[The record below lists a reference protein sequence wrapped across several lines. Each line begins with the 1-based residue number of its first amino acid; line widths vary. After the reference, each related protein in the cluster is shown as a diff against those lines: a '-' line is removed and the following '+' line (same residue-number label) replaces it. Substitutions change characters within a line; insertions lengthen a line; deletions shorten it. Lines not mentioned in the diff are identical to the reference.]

1 MTISVE
7 WMMTLAGFV
16 LSLLSFSLILGDNG
30 LYRFAG
36 SVFSGLTSG
45 ILLLILV
52 ERIFYPCLILPL
64 TDAETDAWLRI
75 VSFISLG
82 LILILII
89 FHFQRSRGAGL
100 HPMLNI
106 LFFAMAAVT
115 LAGTVSGTLIPLA
128 EWVIRPFALSS
139 NDASTTKW
147 GWAEA
152 LITLVSVVTSL
163 TYTRQLT
170 IERENRRSVGRL
182 ILFLEQVGEIMVAV
196 AFGAVFAGVFLS
208 SAWILVNQLGVLLN
222 GAEPLLEGFLR

>member
-16 LSLLSFSLILGDNG
+16 LSLLTFSLIFGDNG

-52 ERIFYPCLILPL
+52 ERIFYPYLIRPL
-64 TDAETDAWLRI
+64 TDSGADLWLRT

-82 LILILII
+82 LILLLLV
-89 FHFQRSRGAGL
+89 FHFQRSRSGGL
-100 HPMLNI
+100 HPILNI

-115 LAGTVSGTLIPLA
+115 LAGAVSGTLLPLA
-128 EWVIRPFALSS
+128 EWVIRPFAVNSK
-139 NDASTTKW
+139 DAPATSW

-152 LITLVSVVTSL
+152 IVALVSVAASL
-163 TYTRQLT
+163 IYTRQLT
-170 IERENRRSVGRL
+170 IERENRRSVGRFL
-182 ILFLEQVGEIMVAV
+182 LFWERVGEVMVAV

-222 GAEPLLEGFLR
+222 GAGPLLEGVLR